1 MQHFN
6 NYFSLLTYN
15 LKSYLYNMEQYRI
28 NLRKIF
34 NYFQNKQKYIINA
47 NLAWVLHKVEPESCG
62 FFVTTLLE
70 SPIPGN

>member
-47 NLAWVLHKVEPESCG
+47 NLA
-62 FFVTTLLE
+62 
-70 SPIPGN
+70 